1 MVKRDILQLAS
12 FGVIGKKQKT
22 MTDCAD
28 INSRPRR
35 RDRVT
40 ERLAETASVFS
51 HQTPATPAA
60 CHVLLQDFFF
70 LFFKHFL
77 REATPASDTSSV
89 LGSPL
94 CSRCK
99 TLVCTQTVTLNNR
112 PASRKCQAFKSHTEQ
127 CCVPERE
134 CFITA

>member
-22 MTDCAD
+22 MRDRAD

-40 ERLAETASVFS
+40 ERHGRNCERVYPSNARHFGSVSCF
-51 HQTPATPAA
+51 AA
-60 CHVLLQDFFF
+60 GLFIYF
-70 LFFKHFL
+70 LHFL
-77 REATPASDTSSV
+77 GEATPASDTSPV

-127 CCVPERE
+127 RCVPERE